1 MERTSFKESLQ
12 HGSAEFPVA
21 VYNMKFDKKQQML
34 ASLHYHKEFEFLV
47 ITEGRIC
54 VQIEEKN
61 YELKSGEGIFINSGC
76 LHTITAGED
85 GNGQNGFIA
94 VVFDDALICLWNAI
108 PPSRPD
114 PLAGFVFKTG
124 RNLALK
130 RLRHNTAEK
139 RNSQYDL
146 SLEELSGCIPG
157 SSLEE
162 ALSARALGQ
171 AIDRFLTALPRES
184 RIMFLRRYWF
194 GDSVGQI
201 AAALGCTENTVS
213 VRLNRCRNKLRTYLE
228 QEGFFHE

>member
-1 MERTSFKESLQ
+1 MEDKQIIKLLFDRSEQALTLLA
-12 HGSAEFPVA
+12 H
-21 VYNMKFDKKQQML
+21 KFGPRL
-34 ASLHYHKEFEFLV
+34 
-47 ITEGRIC
+47 
-54 VQIEEKN
+54 
-61 YELKSGEGIFINSGC
+61 
-76 LHTITAGED
+76 LHTARNILGD
-85 GNGQNGFIA
+85 SQ
-94 VVFDDALICLWNAI
+94 DAEECVSDTYLALWNAI